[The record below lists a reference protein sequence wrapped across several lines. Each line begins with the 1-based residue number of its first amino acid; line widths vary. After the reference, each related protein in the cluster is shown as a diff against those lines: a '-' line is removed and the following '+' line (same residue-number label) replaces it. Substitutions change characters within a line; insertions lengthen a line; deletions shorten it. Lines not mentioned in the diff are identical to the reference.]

1 MKKRN
6 IINLIITIVIVLVSY
21 YVFLPP
27 LNFTAPE
34 FWSFMFIMLAFYLLL
49 SFISLGVFVSNHG
62 HISTLKLSLIYKIL
76 LSIIPVGIVLI
87 LIINFVLSP
96 IFNSKAYSK
105 RIIINQNANFQEE
118 IKPVDFSQV
127 PLLDKESTQKIGDR
141 VMGEMTDL
149 VSQFKVS
156 NLYTQINY
164 NNTIVRI
171 TPLEYDG
178 IIKYFTNRSEGITG
192 YIMVNSVNGEAELVR
207 LKEGM
212 KYMPSAMFNENLY
225 RKLRF
230 SYPTEIFGKENFELD
245 NEGNPYWIIPTIKY
259 VGIGLREEITGV
271 IILDPITGESEK
283 YKIEDVPSWVDH
295 VYSADLILEQVNDWG
310 LYNSGFLNSIFG
322 QKNVVATTT
331 GYNYMV
337 QDDDVYLYTG
347 ITSVAQDESNL
358 GFILTN
364 MRTKETNYYLIP
376 GAEEYSAM
384 ASAEGQV
391 QQMNYK
397 ATFPLLINLNGK
409 ATYLISLKDNA
420 GLVKMYAFVD
430 VQNYQKVVV
439 TDANEGIIKAKDN
452 YLKNSNINDDIE
464 LVENTIIVKEINIA
478 LIDGNT
484 YYFIEDSNN
493 NRYKVSIKVN
503 ENILPFI
510 KIGSSIKI
518 TYSKNND
525 INEITKIE

>member
-21 YVFLPP
+21 YIFLPP

-34 FWSFMFIMLAFYLLL
+34 FWVFIFMMLGFYLLL

-62 HISTLKLSLIYKIL
+62 HISTLKLSLFYKIL
-76 LSIIPVGIVLI
+76 LSIIPVGIVFI

-96 IFNSKAYSK
+96 IFNSEAYSS

-164 NNTIVRI
+164 NNTIVRV

-271 IILDPITGESEK
+271 VILDPITGESEK

-347 ITSVAQDESNL
+347 ITSVAKDESNL

-464 LVENTIIVKEINIA
+464 LVENTIIIKTINTA